1 MSTMCLIL
9 PGQVKAVGRCFR
21 VRLLVHSHA
30 GRRGTAVAPGKL
42 SEVNASAVGTSRL
55 RAPYLPKSTHSFTL
69 TGAFFCISRARSRWP
84 GKGWKASTNSIVTS
98 ICSAATCLLSSLLS
112 HLETI
117 SATPASRRIRGKSF
131 AIWARRSSTE
141 AVPKPC
147 WFRVA
152 CHSLPS
158 VAAGRVWVLVHGER
172 PGQ

>member
-1 MSTMCLIL
+1 MAIPPC
-9 PGQVKAVGRCFR
+9 CFQF
-21 VRLLVHSHA
+21 LLNNRPDVDFGFQPIKQRA
-30 GRRGTAVAPGKL
+30 EAKVLAA
-42 SEVNASAVGTSRL
+42 NAD
-55 RAPYLPKSTHSFTL
+55 YSFTL
-69 TGAFFCISRARSRWP
+69 TGDFCCISTARSRWL
-84 GKGWKASTNSIVTS
+84 GMGWNASTNSIVTS

-158 VAAGRVWVLVHGER
+158 VAAGRVRVLVHGER